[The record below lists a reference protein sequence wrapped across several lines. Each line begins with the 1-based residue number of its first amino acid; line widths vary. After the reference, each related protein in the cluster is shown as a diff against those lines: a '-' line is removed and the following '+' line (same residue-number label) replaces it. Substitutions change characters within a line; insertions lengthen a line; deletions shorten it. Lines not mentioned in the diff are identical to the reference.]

1 MQAKEIMNK
10 SLEMKS
16 GKENKQKVQSIIQRR
31 SLFDKLPDEMVLTI
45 LSYNDMEDIES
56 TRGWQSKKVQHY
68 TETRSKMEAAKKD
81 NLDNLKWIYEFIGD
95 TDFNYCRSIGND
107 EFESHYGGI
116 LVFDEDGNRILNSAT
131 GN

>member
-56 TRGWQSKKVQHY
+56 TRGWQSKKVQHC
-68 TETRSKMEAAKKD
+68 TETRTKIEAAKKN
-81 NLDNLKWIYEFIGD
+81 NLDNLKWIYDYIGD
-95 TDFNYCRSIGND
+95 T
-107 EFESHYGGI
+107 EFKSNSKEVF
-116 LVFDEDGNRILNSAT
+116 VFDIDGNLIPTSCT